1 MLRKPT
7 WKRYRQ
13 REKSQRSMA
22 PLAQE
27 DNYEGTEQKRCYFNF
42 KKTILKSRV
51 GKSLSRFDSRRG
63 STNTDL
69 KSSTRIEG
77 ESHSAHEYTECP
89 PHIEDEQFSN

>member
-51 GKSLSRFDSRRG
+51 GKSLSR
-63 STNTDL
+63 
-69 KSSTRIEG
+69 
-77 ESHSAHEYTECP
+77 
-89 PHIEDEQFSN
+89 